1 MGGILCG
8 STQHQKSIYRWMAI
22 FNVLIFRISLKFISI
37 GGFYIFFLL
46 CLFIVQ
52 PNIMF
57 IYYIARILKKK
68 GYTMEKIMLRIFKK
82 KRICDAIAK
91 CRAINLWIWS
101 SHAHLHANCQFY
113 CSNLLMHAAICCNFY
128 ITHIEIIR
136 IQTK

>member
-8 STQHQKSIYRWMAI
+8 STQHQKSIYRWTAI

-37 GGFYIFFLL
+37 GGFYIFFFLL
-46 CLFIVQ
+46 CLFSSTEYNVHLLYCSHI
-52 PNIMF
+52 
-57 IYYIARILKKK
+57 KKK

-82 KRICDAIAK
+82 KDAIAK
-91 CRAINLWIWS
+91 WRAINIWIWS

-113 CSNLLMHAAICCNFY
+113 CSNLLMHATICCNFY

-136 IQTK
+136 IQIK